1 MKFVVPIPQN
11 FRILN
16 ILGFASVLFLLQ
28 LISGS
33 DYYYSFLIFL
43 FIVVTGLTINVL
55 GGLSTLSGF
64 CVAMMTC
71 KILIISQI
79 AKILFWQAGDSYLKV
94 PLVTAGVMLVGII
107 GIYAAALV
115 SQFVKFKSFL
125 LAPIVDPREL
135 HVIWGASY
143 FIGIFCFLY
152 SSVYALNAA
161 TDQIDV
167 GGSVGFL
174 KQIAFIYPLSIVT
187 ATASTLL
194 LSGGQRSFGSL
205 VGLSVLTEFAFGLIT
220 TNKAMMFEPFFYY
233 IATCIAFGFSFRLK
247 NIIIIG
253 VFTIFSITVLAPFTQ
268 AARGLARM
276 GTFVDNISTII
287 NSLDEIDIGRLKEDV
302 EAYNETKSDFQYYNN
317 SMGLLDRF
325 SLILQVDRLI
335 LSTITNGP
343 LEWTTI
349 VHGFKM
355 LPPRFLYSEKPVYNS
370 ANILGHRIS
379 AIGAEDDSTQ
389 ISFGLIAEAYI
400 SFEWIGVILIPFVLT
415 LIFFTV
421 YKKITGGVR
430 RNIWSIFLFGY
441 FQHIFVETTIASM
454 MIFLVHFPLLLSG
467 YYFLFKGLL
476 FLVRARSWRI

>member
-1 MKFVVPIPQN
+1 
-11 FRILN
+11 
-16 ILGFASVLFLLQ
+16 
-28 LISGS
+28 
-33 DYYYSFLIFL
+33 
-43 FIVVTGLTINVL
+43 
-55 GGLSTLSGF
+55 
-64 CVAMMTC
+64 
-71 KILIISQI
+71 
-79 AKILFWQAGDSYLKV
+79 
-94 PLVTAGVMLVGII
+94 
-107 GIYAAALV
+107 
-115 SQFVKFKSFL
+115 
-125 LAPIVDPREL
+125 
-135 HVIWGASY
+135 
-143 FIGIFCFLY
+143 
-152 SSVYALNAA
+152 
-161 TDQIDV
+161 
-167 GGSVGFL
+167 
-174 KQIAFIYPLSIVT
+174 
-187 ATASTLL
+187 
-194 LSGGQRSFGSL
+194 
-205 VGLSVLTEFAFGLIT
+205 
-220 TNKAMMFEPFFYY
+220 
-233 IATCIAFGFSFRLK
+233 
-247 NIIIIG
+247 
-253 VFTIFSITVLAPFTQ
+253 VLAPFTQ

-302 EAYNETKSDFQYYNN
+302 EAYNETKSDFQYYNS

-325 SLILQVDRLI
+325 SLIVQVDRLI

-467 YYFLFKGLL
+467 YYFLFKGLS
-476 FLVRARSWRI
+476 FLDRARS